1 MACRVAVTGSDR
13 GSAIAW
19 SFIKFLLRLHKT
31 RPFFVSPSNFK
42 ETIDFDALVI
52 SGGIDISPSVYGKKT
67 EIAKTDPKRDAMEMK
82 LLENALKRNI
92 PVLGICRGMQMINV
106 FYGGTL
112 HLEIHELDLN
122 RPHPKTP
129 LPKKKIF
136 INPHTKLR
144 EILKV
149 DECSVNALHHQAI
162 EKIAPKLIAAAHDEN
177 GITQAI
183 EHQNERFVMGVQWHP
198 EFLPYSPLQRR
209 IFKAFVKNIKDLYN
223 K

>member
-1 MACRVAVTGSDR
+1 MARRIAVTGSDK

-42 ETIDFDALVI
+42 ENIDFDALVI

-82 LLENALKRNI
+82 LLDNALKKNL

-106 FYGGTL
+106 FCGGTL

-129 LPKKKIF
+129 LPKKRIF
-136 INPHTKLR
+136 IDRHTKLR

-149 DECSVNALHHQAI
+149 EECIVNALHHQAI
-162 EKIAPKLIAAAHDEN
+162 EKNAPGFETAAHDEN
-177 GITQAI
+177 GIIQAI
-183 EHQNERFVMGVQWHP
+183 EHKDMRFVIGVQWHP
-198 EFLPYSPLQRR
+198 EFLPYSPIQRR
-209 IFKAFVKNIKDLYN
+209 IFKAFVKNLYN